1 MSASPEVTRAGGSC
15 CAAGRGA
22 RAGTGGVTVGG
33 GGTAG
38 ATAFAIRGVGLCAPC
53 FAVPVSLCGA
63 SWMPTARDSEA
74 TKVTAAA
81 ANAAAAPA

>member
-63 SWMPTARDSEA
+63 SWMPTG
-74 TKVTAAA
+74 
-81 ANAAAAPA
+81 